1 MSKLEELKRH
11 NAKKRFIDPEQS
23 EENHGQNDDYDS
35 DKHAGHMFLAV
46 LDEKKVLVDVPRKV
60 DPKKLGIDLIGNIIM
75 TGMDDERLE
84 SLKNILQKAPG
95 KVSLYMTQALR
106 RELDEKLGDFDKV
119 DEHIVKEARDFDV
132 NGVNVTLMKVE
143 GSNELK
149 VILRSGEEYHQ
160 GNWISKED
168 IREKLASMIHN
179 EWMSWSKAVAGD
191 VDPAR
196 KAKWE
201 KLWIPYDQ
209 LTEPQKDQDRI
220 WADKVLKVMYALNKG
235 EDALVDILSLIKAR
249 GVPLQSGPPPGPPP
263 REGLTW
269 KPDSHRWLR
278 PEEEK
283 KTEVDKTNDE
293 SEKIHRVEADF
304 IGDFATAEIEH
315 VVVIDKNGEV
325 VFTKKGSK
333 DSVFFTNKEARKLYG
348 SEEFMHNHPFGG
360 GSFSFEDIV
369 TQYRLHIKRMVVVN
383 GNQKFTIE
391 LGDKDWEE
399 ISSLHFVFQ
408 FLIEDT
414 QEKFM
419 KQCLMRYFT
428 FEKKAHDEN
437 RKVSRDEDKK
447 IKQLIEADAWIDQTD
462 YVWKELSKMHR
473 FNYTRETVDVNN
485 AIWDKIERQLPQ
497 MNKAIDLSDGY
508 TLDDSAMWVPE
519 AYHKTLEAREI
530 IKAQGVPE
538 GYGAQPPGPPPR
550 PGLQWKPETHRWI
563 RPGEEHTEATS
574 SVQYETENK
583 DMTEAL
589 SALKVSDVEYAD
601 VGDSWIPETVGILKD
616 NADAHLGQYEKFFD
630 ATTYNKARSAAYA
643 VINSARGAKTSAA
656 PKDVQ
661 DLVTSSIDKLVYQE
675 MRAWERQVSD
685 HGIRHIVGNMT
696 VQDRISRALIS
707 GGGKIT
713 PQERFM
719 MNIIAINHDMGYT
732 MGDARISIEGTKKH
746 KRYSQEFFD
755 HEREFYKKFFDDT
768 QLDLMSDIIAHH
780 DDTNVDWVDDPV
792 MTTVCMADNLSLFHE
807 DKLPSLYRYV
817 EGALDS
823 LYEMQKGLRAND
835 PDAVANAK
843 IQLLADIDTSKL
855 PEYSKSWLRQAANEV
870 SKYTVKYTIPML
882 IGNVEGFD
890 YEENKGLAV
899 NINEDPFDSK
909 IADVI
914 DMGQT
919 QYAKFAKDYDVDLK
933 DNDTV
938 EFKKNGRVHL
948 TMNIKRNQMKKSV
961 FGEYTLDM
969 IIKMGK
975 SGITSNR
982 EGKSLLETTSIKSD
996 VEGGDIYKKFM
1007 DIDYNKFFGRREK
1020 STNEAIIAL
1029 KEELDKQRIAKMGSE
1044 KHYRNI
1050 DLISDWVDGVLIQ
1063 IVSLMMIGAKMN
1075 DEEFTKDQLKGYLN
1089 SVILGIG
1096 GQTVDMLNVLC
1107 QTMSHDIDALK
1118 VEKKFTEEKAREL
1131 FGDNVTLYRG
1141 VHGSVVKEILEKL
1154 NKNGKIELEELPM
1167 SSYSQDEVAAIALV
1181 HKNKDWLVY
1190 KTNVLVTDISTAWF
1204 SNPVFVTMMPE
1215 QRECIVNRKI
1225 HTIVVNNSDIVK
1237 RNEDAL

>member
-1 MSKLEELKRH
+1 VSKLEELKRH

-60 DPKKLGIDLIGNIIM
+60 DPKKLGMDLIGNIIM
-75 TGMDDERLE
+75 TGMDDERLA
-84 SLKNILQKAPG
+84 SLKSILQKAPR

-106 RELDEKLGDFDKV
+106 CELDEKLGDFDKV

-132 NGVNVTLMKVE
+132 NGVNVTLMKVD

-149 VILRSGEEYHQ
+149 VILRSGETYHQ

-196 KAKWE
+196 KARWE
-201 KLWIPYDQ
+201 KLWTPYDQ

-220 WADKVLKVMYALNKG
+220 WADKVLKVMHALNKG
-235 EDALVDILSLIKAR
+235 EEELVTILGILKSNEPSIVIVEKDR
-249 GVPLQSGPPPGPPP
+249 GVSTSYGP
-263 REGLTW
+263 
-269 KPDSHRWLR
+269 
-278 PEEEK
+278 
-283 KTEVDKTNDE
+283 
-293 SEKIHRVEADF
+293 A
-304 IGDFATAEIEH
+304 
-315 VVVIDKNGEV
+315 
-325 VFTKKGSK
+325 
-333 DSVFFTNKEARKLYG
+333 
-348 SEEFMHNHPFGG
+348 
-360 GSFSFEDIV
+360 
-369 TQYRLHIKRMVVVN
+369 
-383 GNQKFTIE
+383 
-391 LGDKDWEE
+391 
-399 ISSLHFVFQ
+399 
-408 FLIEDT
+408 
-414 QEKFM
+414 
-419 KQCLMRYFT
+419 
-428 FEKKAHDEN
+428 
-437 RKVSRDEDKK
+437 
-447 IKQLIEADAWIDQTD
+447 
-462 YVWKELSKMHR
+462 
-473 FNYTRETVDVNN
+473 
-485 AIWDKIERQLPQ
+485 
-497 MNKAIDLSDGY
+497 
-508 TLDDSAMWVPE
+508 
-519 AYHKTLEAREI
+519 
-530 IKAQGVPE
+530 
-538 GYGAQPPGPPPR
+538 PGPPPR
-550 PGLQWKPETHRWI
+550 PGLEWKPETHRWI

-589 SALKVSDVEYAD
+589 VALKVSDVEYAE
-601 VGDSWIPETVGILKD
+601 VGNSWVPETVGILKD

-661 DLVTSSIDKLVYQE
+661 DLVTSSVDKLVYQE

-719 MNIIAINHDMGYT
+719 MNIIAINHDMGYI
-732 MGDARISIEGTKKH
+732 MGDARISTEGTKKH

-843 IQLLADIDTSKL
+843 VQLLADIDTSKL

-909 IADVI
+909 IADII

-948 TMNIKRNQMKKSV
+948 TMNIKRHRMEKMMY
-961 FGEYTLDM
+961 GEYAIDM
-969 IIKMGK
+969 IFKAGK
-975 SGITSNR
+975 VGLVPKKVMVNR
-982 EGKSLLETTSIKSD
+982 EGKQFLQTFYVKPGAQGED
-996 VEGGDIYKKFM
+996 VYKQFIG
-1007 DIDYNKFFGRREK
+1007 IDYNRFFGRRAK
-1020 STNEAIIAL
+1020 YITEAIVNMT
-1029 KEELDKQRIAKMGSE
+1029 KELDTQRLSKMGE
-1044 KHYRNI
+1044 KNHYRSI
-1050 DLISDWVDGVLIQ
+1050 EMMQDWIHGVPVRMISIR
-1063 IVSLMMIGAKMN
+1063 MINAAMN
-1075 DEEFTKDQLKGYLN
+1075 GKEFTKGDTKKFIEA
-1089 SVILGIG
+1089 VISAPSEKS
-1096 GQTVDMLNVLC
+1096 VDMAYDLGKIMSYDLGEDMKP
-1107 QTMSHDIDALK
+1107 TMQPYIDVFKA
-1118 VEKKFTEEKAREL
+1118 EKKFTEEKAKEL
-1131 FGDNVTLYRG
+1131 FGDTITLYRG
-1141 VHGSVVKEILEKL
+1141 VYGSVVKDITEKL
-1154 NKNGKIELEELPM
+1154 DKDGKIELEESPFT
-1167 SSYSQDEVAAIALV
+1167 SYSQDATAAFGRVIDKGDYFV
-1181 HKNKDWLVY
+1181 FKQEIS
-1190 KTNVLVTDISTAWF
+1190 VTDIVTAWF
-1204 SNPVFVTMMPE
+1204 SNPMFVAIYPE
-1215 QRECIVNRKI
+1215 QKECVIDRKEQKF
-1225 HTIVVNNSDIVK
+1225 VLKSSDIVM
-1237 RNEDAL
+1237 RS